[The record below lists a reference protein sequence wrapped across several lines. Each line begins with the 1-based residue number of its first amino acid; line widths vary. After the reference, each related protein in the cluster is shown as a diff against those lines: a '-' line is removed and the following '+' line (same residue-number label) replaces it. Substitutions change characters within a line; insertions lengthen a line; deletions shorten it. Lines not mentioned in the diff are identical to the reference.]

1 METKMS
7 LKFFLKEGKN
17 NPERAKIN
25 LRIIVNRQ
33 KAEIATSCSIP
44 LTDWDE
50 HKQRSRT
57 SQQVNMELNKLETKV
72 LQLKNILEYEERPI
86 SARIL
91 MDMLTQKET
100 LHSTLLAF
108 YQKFIDHTS
117 ENPELSP
124 ETISLYKQTYG
135 YVERFTKETYK
146 APDIPMKQL
155 DYNFVIRLD
164 QYLLKKGL
172 KRNTVNKHHSRF
184 RTLVNRAIY
193 EGGLDKTPYQN
204 FTLRNEKVDRKP
216 LSKKELKLLT
226 EHELGG
232 NRSLQIVRDIF
243 VFSCYTALRY
253 QDGQDLEMKHIE
265 LRDNNQKFKKFI
277 CIKQHK
283 TGGDLEI
290 PILAP
295 AQVIIDRYDNE
306 ERKITGKIL
315 PRFSN
320 QKINAYLKVIA
331 DLVGIKKTLTHH
343 VARHTC
349 ATTVLLANNV
359 PLKVVS
365 KWLGHSSIRQT
376 EVYAKVY
383 TDYMGEIADELEGK
397 I

>member
-1 METKMS
+1 MS
-7 LKFFLKEGKN
+7 LKFFLNESKN
-17 NPERAKIN
+17 NPERAKIY

-33 KAEIATSCSIP
+33 KAEIATSCSLP
-44 LTDWDE
+44 LNEWDE
-50 HKQRSRT
+50 SKQRSKV
-57 SQQVNMELNKLETKV
+57 SQQINLELNKLENKI

-91 MDMLTQKET
+91 KDMVTQRET
-100 LHSTLLAF
+100 LNETLLVF

-124 ETISLYKQTYG
+124 ETVSLYKQTFG
-135 YVERFTKETYK
+135 YVQRFTKETYK

-184 RTLVNRAIY
+184 RTLVNRALH
-193 EGGLDKTPYQN
+193 EGQLEKTPYLN
-204 FTLRNEKVDRKP
+204 FQLKNEKVDRQA
-216 LSKKELKLLT
+216 LNKKELKQLA
-226 EHELGG
+226 EHDLGD
-232 NRSLQIVRDIF
+232 NLSLQKVRDIF

-253 QDGQDLEMKHIE
+253 QDAQDLEMKDVFLKE
-265 LRDNNQKFKKFI
+265 NNKHFI
-277 CIKQHK
+277 CIEQHK

-290 PILAP
+290 PILGP
-295 AQVIIDRYDNE
+295 AQTIIDRYDND
-306 ERKITGKIL
+306 ERKVTGKIL
-315 PRFSN
+315 PKFSN

-331 DLVGIKKTLTHH
+331 DLVGIKKKLTHH

-349 ATTVLLANNV
+349 ATTVLLSNNV
-359 PLKVVS
+359 SMKATS
-365 KWLGHSSIRQT
+365 RWLGHSSIRQT
-376 EVYAKVY
+376 EAYAKITV
-383 TDYMGEIADELEGK
+383 DYLGEIADSLEGR